1 VSIAP
6 PASVRR
12 IAYLGSPDLAVR
24 PLRALVDAGYEIPLV
39 VSMPDR
45 RRGRGNELM
54 PTAIKAAAVD
64 LGLRVTSDL
73 ADLVDLVENNGV
85 DLAVVVA
92 YGRIIPASLLQK
104 LAFVNLHF
112 SLLPRWRGAAPVE
125 RGLLAG
131 DRRTGV
137 CLMDLDVELDTGALY
152 RRTETEIEPDETL
165 DELRDRLVE
174 IGSAQ
179 LLGALEE
186 GFGEPTPQ
194 EGDPV
199 YAHKISVD
207 ERKIDWGQSASAIH
221 RQVRVGGAFTTW
233 QGKRFK
239 IHRTRLTA
247 GDGVLVVPTGSGELE
262 LLEVQP
268 EGKPRMDAGAWAN
281 GARWRRE
288 DRFGS

>member
-1 VSIAP
+1 MSIAP

-24 PLRALVDAGYEIPLV
+24 PLRSLVDAGYEIPLV

-54 PTAIKAAAVD
+54 PTAVKAAAVD

-73 ADLVDLVENNGV
+73 TDLVDLVENDRV

-125 RGLLAG
+125 RALLAG
-131 DRRTGV
+131 DERTGV
-137 CLMDLDVELDTGALY
+137 CLMDLDVELDTGAVY

-186 GFGEPTPQ
+186 GFGEPIPQ

-268 EGKPRMDAGAWAN
+268 EGKSRMDAGAWAN

-288 DRFGS
+288 HRFGS

>member
-1 VSIAP
+1 MSIAP

-24 PLRALVDAGYEIPLV
+24 PLRSLVDAGYEIPLV

-54 PTAIKAAAVD
+54 PTAVKAAAVD

-73 ADLVDLVENNGV
+73 TDLVDLVENDRV
-85 DLAVVVA
+85 DRAVVVA

-125 RGLLAG
+125 RALLAG
-131 DRRTGV
+131 DERTGV
-137 CLMDLDVELDTGALY
+137 CLMDLDVELDTGAVY

-268 EGKPRMDAGAWAN
+268 EGKSRMDAGAWAN

-288 DRFGS
+288 HRFGS

>member
-1 VSIAP
+1 MSIAP

-24 PLRALVDAGYEIPLV
+24 PLRSLVDAGYEIPLV

-54 PTAIKAAAVD
+54 PTAVKAAAVD

-73 ADLVDLVENNGV
+73 TDLVDLVENDRV

-125 RGLLAG
+125 RALLAG
-131 DRRTGV
+131 DERTGV
-137 CLMDLDVELDTGALY
+137 CLMDLDVELDTGAVY

-268 EGKPRMDAGAWAN
+268 EGKSRMDAGAWAN

-288 DRFGS
+288 HRFGS

>member
-1 VSIAP
+1 MSIAP

-125 RGLLAG
+125 RALLAG

-268 EGKPRMDAGAWAN
+268 EGKQRMDAGAWAN

>member
-1 VSIAP
+1 MSIAP

-125 RGLLAG
+125 RALLAG

>member
-1 VSIAP
+1 MSIAP

-12 IAYLGSPDLAVR
+12 IVYLGSPDLAVR
-24 PLRALVDAGYEIPLV
+24 PLRSLVDAGYEIPLV

-54 PTAIKAAAVD
+54 PTAVKVAAVD

-73 ADLVDLVENNGV
+73 TDLADLVENHSV

-125 RGLLAG
+125 RALLAG
-131 DRRTGV
+131 DERTGV
-137 CLMDLDVELDTGALY
+137 CLMDLDVELDTGAVY

-165 DELRDRLVE
+165 EELRDRLVE

-207 ERKIDWGQSASAIH
+207 ERKIDWGQPASAIH

-247 GDGVLVVPTGSGELE
+247 GDGVLVVPTGSGDLE

-268 EGKPRMDAGAWAN
+268 EGKSRMAGGAWAN

-288 DRFGS
+288 HRFGS

>member
-1 VSIAP
+1 MSIAP

-125 RGLLAG
+125 RALLAG

-207 ERKIDWGQSASAIH
+207 ERKIDWAQSASAIH

-288 DRFGS
+288 DRFGA

>member
-125 RGLLAG
+125 RALLAG

>member
-125 RGLLAG
+125 RALLAG

-268 EGKPRMDAGAWAN
+268 EGKQRMDAGAWAN

>member
-125 RGLLAG
+125 RALLAG

-288 DRFGS
+288 DRFGA

>member
-1 VSIAP
+1 
-6 PASVRR
+6 
-12 IAYLGSPDLAVR
+12 VR

-125 RGLLAG
+125 RALLAG